1 MRQVKMNDCKLLKLH
16 GRFIIKSLYNES
28 KVVKNNLSF
37 AGMIKAQ
44 INERIVK
51 LKKGSMVC
59 SLNGVTRSRIRCNGL
74 RKLFQG
80 FSRKRNVSL
89 SVKCFEQEFYCNIIS
104 WLCLWGMYKYGY
116 TNRQQNIL

>member
-1 MRQVKMNDCKLLKLH
+1 MNDCKLLKLD

-59 SLNGVTRSRIRCNGL
+59 SLNGVTRSRIRSNG
-74 RKLFQG
+74 
-80 FSRKRNVSL
+80 
-89 SVKCFEQEFYCNIIS
+89 
-104 WLCLWGMYKYGY
+104 
-116 TNRQQNIL
+116 